1 MAAGAAGET
10 MSVLEPDPDNIPR
23 RLKGSSAYNKLF
35 IFFFATFPQQ
45 RSRSV
50 ALDEEV
56 ERLSLR

>member
-1 MAAGAAGET
+1 